1 MSIVLNIEKINIER
15 KKLKDVQQNLK
26 KKRKY
31 IANKKNYEIHK
42 TIKKNL

>member
-26 KKRKY
+26 KRKY
-31 IANKKNYEIHK
+31 IANKKNYEIHI